1 MKRNWQTHYNVF
13 VANILLALLL
23 AINIVIKQ
31 VVLIDRYLTDNTTDF
46 RNIHQAAILLV
57 APVLAAI
64 FGGLLYWL
72 NIRAFFA
79 DYPYQKFHYNKLWT
93 RYYLAGIGV
102 FCGLQLLQIVFAVT
116 AVTLFNAQYRAAMDV
131 AWQQGAQTT
140 TTNAAYDAIVRAAQ
154 TMGAL
159 LWSAF
164 GISLVGALISCG
176 LIKYAIFRIDLE
188 LMQRRAAKEDQTI
201 KTPDADTRP
210 VNVDL
215 GKQTPASAQP
225 PKADDKSAD
234 QPPIASAGL

>member
-31 VVLIDRYLTDNTTDF
+31 VVLIDRYLTDNPTDF

-79 DYPYQKFHYNKLWT
+79 DYPYQKFHYNKQWT

-116 AVTLFNAQYRAAMDV
+116 AVTLFNAQYNAAMSE
-131 AWQQGAQTT
+131 AINQSSTPNTSAP
-140 TTNAAYDAIVRAAQ
+140 YDDIVRSAQ

-215 GKQTPASAQP
+215 GKQTPASALP
-225 PKADDKSAD
+225 PKADDSSAD